1 MLDKGSGGQEQ
12 TTSTNTGPP
21 THQAGA
27 APRSAPVHRCTQL
40 PLGAPTCKVV
50 TTLVA
55 DQIWCTTCTEPH
67 TRKQTSSSI
76 DSDYHP
82 CPPAHQ
88 RFFVALGR
96 SPKAAH
102 RKYEYTVGS
111 CYETERLFTHG
122 GHLPRLPHWPDNRQ
136 YVGDQ
141 SFLAAAAE
149 QAPTLP
155 GATSGCSSAQVVAP
169 QDRDDDHPLSNAHN
183 VSLPRK
189 SPPILARGLQPLSA
203 P

>member
-1 MLDKGSGGQEQ
+1 MG
-12 TTSTNTGPP
+12 NPPP
-21 THQAGA
+21 TAAAAQLAHSWHHRYKVGWHRWKLLGA
-27 APRSAPVHRCTQL
+27 KSTCCSTKEVGDRNSGPAHVNEHRATHPPRSAPVHRCTRL
-40 PLGAPTCKVV
+40 PLGAPTCTVV

-111 CYETERLFTHG
+111 CYETVRLFTHG

-136 YVGDQ
+136 
-141 SFLAAAAE
+141 
-149 QAPTLP
+149 
-155 GATSGCSSAQVVAP
+155 C
-169 QDRDDDHPLSNAHN
+169 R
-183 VSLPRK
+183 
-189 SPPILARGLQPLSA
+189 
-203 P
+203 

>member
-1 MLDKGSGGQEQ
+1 MG
-12 TTSTNTGPP
+12 NPPP
-21 THQAGA
+21 TTAAAQLAHSWHQRYKVGWHRWKLLGA
-27 APRSAPVHRCTQL
+27 KSTCCSTKEVGDRNRPRQRTQGHPPTQICTSSPVHLTPSWCTNVQ
-40 PLGAPTCKVV
+40 GGHH
-50 TTLVA
+50 A

-111 CYETERLFTHG
+111 CYETARLFTHG

-136 YVGDQ
+136 
-141 SFLAAAAE
+141 
-149 QAPTLP
+149 
-155 GATSGCSSAQVVAP
+155 C
-169 QDRDDDHPLSNAHN
+169 R
-183 VSLPRK
+183 
-189 SPPILARGLQPLSA
+189 
-203 P
+203 

>member
-1 MLDKGSGGQEQ
+1 MGNPPPTAAAAQLAHSWHRRYKVGWHHGTAGNCSVQNQPVARQRKWGIG
-12 TTSTNTGPP
+12 TAALPTSTNTGPP
-21 THQAGA
+21 THQAGG
-27 APRSAPVHRCTQL
+27 APRSAPVHRCTRL

-50 TTLVA
+50 TRLVA

-67 TRKQTSSSI
+67 TRKQARSSI

-111 CYETERLFTHG
+111 CYETVRLFTHG
-122 GHLPRLPHWPDNRQ
+122 GHLPRLPHRLDNRQ
-136 YVGDQ
+136 
-141 SFLAAAAE
+141 
-149 QAPTLP
+149 
-155 GATSGCSSAQVVAP
+155 CW
-169 QDRDDDHPLSNAHN
+169 
-183 VSLPRK
+183 
-189 SPPILARGLQPLSA
+189 
-203 P
+203 

>member
-1 MLDKGSGGQEQ
+1 MQLLPPLLPLQLARPFLLAFEWATRHPPLLLHNLPTLGIGDIKWAGTMAPLETARCKINLLLDKGSGGQEQ
-12 TTSTNTGPP
+12 RPCPRQRTEGHPP
-21 THQAGA
+21 THQAGG
-27 APRSAPVHRCTQL
+27 APRSAPVHRCTRL
-40 PLGAPTCKVV
+40 PLGAPTTCKVV
-50 TTLVA
+50 TRLVA

-76 DSDYHP
+76 DFDYHP

-111 CYETERLFTHG
+111 CYETVRLFTHG

-136 YVGDQ
+136 
-141 SFLAAAAE
+141 
-149 QAPTLP
+149 
-155 GATSGCSSAQVVAP
+155 CW
-169 QDRDDDHPLSNAHN
+169 
-183 VSLPRK
+183 
-189 SPPILARGLQPLSA
+189 
-203 P
+203 

>member
-1 MLDKGSGGQEQ
+1 MQLLPPLLPLQLARPFLLAFEWATRHPPLLLHNLPTLGIGDIKWAGTAGNCSVQNQPVARQRKWGTGTDHVNEHRATHPPCWSCTQIC
-12 TTSTNTGPP
+12 TS
-21 THQAGA
+21 
-27 APRSAPVHRCTQL
+27 SPVHLTPSWCTNVQ
-40 PLGAPTCKVV
+40 GGHH
-50 TTLVA
+50 A

-82 CPPAHQ
+82 CLPAHQ

-111 CYETERLFTHG
+111 CYETVRLFTHG

-136 YVGDQ
+136 
-141 SFLAAAAE
+141 
-149 QAPTLP
+149 
-155 GATSGCSSAQVVAP
+155 C
-169 QDRDDDHPLSNAHN
+169 R
-183 VSLPRK
+183 
-189 SPPILARGLQPLSA
+189 
-203 P
+203 

>member
-1 MLDKGSGGQEQ
+1 M
-12 TTSTNTGPP
+12 
-21 THQAGA
+21 
-27 APRSAPVHRCTQL
+27 
-40 PLGAPTCKVV
+40 V

-111 CYETERLFTHG
+111 CYETVRLFTHG

-136 YVGDQ
+136 CVGDQ

-155 GATSGCSSAQVVAP
+155 GATSGCSPRSLLLKTETKTTTG
-169 QDRDDDHPLSNAHN
+169 PLSNAHN
-183 VSLPRK
+183 VSLPRR

>member
-1 MLDKGSGGQEQ
+1 MQLLPPLLPLQLARPFLLAFEWATRHPPLLLHNLPTLGIRDIKWAGTAGNCSVQNQPVALQRKWG
-12 TTSTNTGPP
+12 TGTDHVNEHRA
-21 THQAGA
+21 THP
-27 APRSAPVHRCTQL
+27 PRSAPVHRCTRL

-67 TRKQTSSSI
+67 TRKQTSSI
-76 DSDYHP
+76 RDSDYHP
-82 CPPAHQ
+82 CPPAAHQ

-111 CYETERLFTHG
+111 CYEMVRLFTHG

-136 YVGDQ
+136 
-141 SFLAAAAE
+141 
-149 QAPTLP
+149 
-155 GATSGCSSAQVVAP
+155 C
-169 QDRDDDHPLSNAHN
+169 R
-183 VSLPRK
+183 
-189 SPPILARGLQPLSA
+189 
-203 P
+203 

>member
-1 MLDKGSGGQEQ
+1 MQLLPPLLPLQLARPFLLAFEWASRHPPLLLHNLPTLGIRDIKWAGTAGNCSVQNQPVARQRKWGTG
-12 TTSTNTGPP
+12 TAALPTSTNTGPP

-27 APRSAPVHRCTQL
+27 ASRSAPVHWCTRL
-40 PLGAPTCKVV
+40 PLGAPTCTVV

-102 RKYEYTVGS
+102 RKYEYKVGS
-111 CYETERLFTHG
+111 CYETVRLFTHG

-136 YVGDQ
+136 
-141 SFLAAAAE
+141 
-149 QAPTLP
+149 
-155 GATSGCSSAQVVAP
+155 CW
-169 QDRDDDHPLSNAHN
+169 
-183 VSLPRK
+183 
-189 SPPILARGLQPLSA
+189 
-203 P
+203 